1 MKVGLLENLSDFIDF
16 AYLFQQGIAIGIVA
30 IIITIAIAIG
40 IFFLVRAITCW
51 YFKINQHIKQMKLM
65 NDNLARIASAL
76 EFANNAS
83 GQATQLAGNNTRE
96 LVSAIANAAGQVAG
110 AVQPAAPLAGAS
122 VAEAPA
128 IQKTPAAE
136 APATPVEAPTVPV
149 EASAAP
155 VARVCPNCG
164 STLSDDA
171 IFCVNCGTKVM

>member
-128 IQKTPAAE
+128 
-136 APATPVEAPTVPV
+136 TPVEAPTVPV

-155 VARVCPNCG
+155 VAKVCPNCG

>member
-1 MKVGLLENLSDFIDF
+1 MSVGFLEDLSDLIDIVD
-16 AYLFQQGIAIGIVA
+16 LFEQSIAIGIVA
-30 IIITIAIAIG
+30 IIVTIAIAIG

-110 AVQPAAPLAGAS
+110 AVQPTAPAAKESPVAETPATPIEAS
-122 VAEAPA
+122 VTPAEAPA
-128 IQKTPAAE
+128 
-136 APATPVEAPTVPV
+136 VPV

-171 IFCVNCGTKVM
+171 VFCVNCGTKVM